1 MPLTPFARA
10 SGVSAVL
17 LAASLLLAA
26 PLSAQR
32 PADIAVDSNVTI
44 RMRDG
49 VVLQATVFRPVAE
62 GRYPTLVY
70 RTPYNRA
77 HAPAITDAAVRRGY
91 VVVVQDVRGRYG
103 SSGRFNP
110 YFHDGKDGYDTIE
123 WAAGQPW
130 SDGSVGTF
138 GLSYPGAV
146 QWLAAKEHPRAL
158 KAMVPAMTYSTP
170 ETFWYSGGVWDGSW
184 LDWVWFNIAPD
195 LRVKANVAGPRT
207 AREARQI
214 ADTAMPRLRGLP
226 LAALPDFKGIAPW
239 YYDWMTHPPR
249 DPWWTWA
256 TLRGE
261 YAGIPAAVLN
271 ISGYYDEPYGPRGAI
286 DNYAGLVA
294 GGGRNRAALILGA
307 WTHGGQEETSAGD
320 RDFGPNARINDA
332 ETILGWM
339 DHYIKGAFTL
349 LPSPVRVYVMGVG
362 QWRHYQGWPPEG
374 QRPDTLLLTASGL
387 ARRNSSK
394 TTGSRFHSD
403 PANPL
408 TDPYG
413 GTAGAHEY
421 GSLAGRKDLLMF
433 DTPPLD
439 SAVEIVG
446 PITVELTVS
455 ATVPDFDIWVQL
467 FDVMPDGSAYNLA
480 GFGGGIQR
488 VSYRH
493 GGPQRELVKPGQ
505 EVRVTLDRLVTANHF
520 LPGHRIRLMVASA
533 FAPLFS
539 RNLQTG
545 ALEFDSARTQ
555 AGEITVHHSPTAVSR
570 LILPTVPVRQ

>member
-10 SGVSAVL
+10 SGVSTVL
-17 LAASLLLAA
+17 LAASLLAA
-26 PLSAQR
+26 PLSAQHT
-32 PADIAVDSNVTI
+32 PDIAVDSNVAI
-44 RMRDG
+44 IMRDG
-49 VVLQATVFRPVAE
+49 VPLQATVFRPVGD

-77 HAPAITDAAVRRGY
+77 HTPAITEAAVRRGY
-91 VVVVQDVRGRYG
+91 AVVVQDVRGRYG

-110 YFHDGKDGYDTIE
+110 YYHDGKDGYDTIE
-123 WAAGQPW
+123 WAARQVW
-130 SDGSVGTF
+130 SNGSVGTF

-146 QWLAAKEHPRAL
+146 QWLAAKEHPAAL

-207 AREARQI
+207 SREARQI

-249 DPWWTWA
+249 DPWWKWA
-256 TLRGE
+256 TLEGE
-261 YAGIPAAVLN
+261 YAGVRGAVLN

-286 DNYAGLVA
+286 DNYTGLA
-294 GGGRNRAALILGA
+294 KSGGRNRTALILGP
-307 WTHGGQEETSAGD
+307 WTHGGQQDTIAGD
-320 RDFGPNARINDA
+320 RSFGANSAISDE
-332 ETILGWM
+332 ETILSWM
-339 DHYIKGAFTL
+339 DYHLKGTAHT
-349 LPSPVRVYVMGVG
+349 PPPPPVLVYVMGADR
-362 QWRHYQGWPPEG
+362 WRLYLGWPVEG
-374 QRPDTLLLTASGL
+374 MRPDTLLLTANGL
-387 ARRNSSK
+387 SRRNSG
-394 TTGSRFHSD
+394 TGVSSRFHSD

-413 GTAGAHEY
+413 GAAGAHEY
-421 GSLAGRKDLLMF
+421 RSLAGRKDLLLF
-433 DTPPLD
+433 DTAPLD
-439 SAVEIVG
+439 SAIEIVG

-488 VSYRH
+488 VSYRN
-493 GGPQRELVKPGQ
+493 GGPKRELVRPG
-505 EVRVTLDRLVTANHF
+505 EKVTLRLDRLVTANHF
-520 LPGHRIRLMVASA
+520 LPGHRIRLMVASN

-555 AGEITVHHSPTAVSR
+555 AGDITVHHSPTAVSR